1 MTSID
6 SIAEG
11 HWVTCRNRASPI
23 VEGTASGMAYGVKF
37 VTLLRVTSGDT
48 ALAIGT
54 REEACAE
61 AVTDAGVEFPD
72 GLQLVER
79 GERLIAL
86 IQDIS

>member
-1 MTSID
+1 MSID

-11 HWVTCRNRASPI
+11 HWVTCRNLVSPI
-23 VEGTASGMAYGVKF
+23 VEGTASERADGVKV

-48 ALAIGT
+48 ALVSGT
-54 REEACAE
+54 RDEACAE
-61 AVTDAGVEFPD
+61 AVTDAWVEFPD

-86 IQDIS
+86 IQDMS

>member
-1 MTSID
+1 MTD
-6 SIAEG
+6 
-11 HWVTCRNRASPI
+11 
-23 VEGTASGMAYGVKF
+23 GVKF

-61 AVTDAGVEFPD
+61 AVTDAGAEFPD

>member
-1 MTSID
+1 MK
-6 SIAEG
+6 
-11 HWVTCRNRASPI
+11 V
-23 VEGTASGMAYGVKF
+23 

-48 ALAIGT
+48 PLVSGT
-54 REEACAE
+54 RDEACAE
-61 AVTDAGVEFPD
+61 AVTDAWVEFSD